1 MSMGIEAPARSA
13 AAAARLRP
21 IAAIAGHELRGAL
34 RGKMVPGFAALF
46 ALLALGIALAG
57 LGASGRLMVQGFT
70 RTTVSLLTLALYLL
84 PLLGILLGAAA
95 FGGEDGSVELLL
107 AQPIRRVEALI
118 GRLVGLYAALGGI
131 ALAGFGSAGVLVAA
145 TAGGRG
151 FGGFALVALGTTAVG
166 GAGLGM
172 GVLIGI
178 LSRRRST
185 AVGWALGAWFTAA
198 ILYDLAAITLLQL
211 TGTGEPGPLLVAIL
225 AANPIDGV
233 RAFSLISLGADVL
246 LGPTGAALQ
255 RLLGVG
261 SGGILVLASL
271 AAWVSLPPAAAAWVF
286 GRRDF

>member
-1 MSMGIEAPARSA
+1 
-13 AAAARLRP
+13 
-21 IAAIAGHELRGAL
+21 
-34 RGKMVPGFAALF
+34 
-46 ALLALGIALAG
+46 
-57 LGASGRLMVQGFT
+57 
-70 RTTVSLLTLALYLL
+70 
-84 PLLGILLGAAA
+84 
-95 FGGEDGSVELLL
+95 
-107 AQPIRRVEALI
+107 
-118 GRLVGLYAALGGI
+118 
-131 ALAGFGSAGVLVAA
+131 
-145 TAGGRG
+145 
-151 FGGFALVALGTTAVG
+151 
-166 GAGLGM
+166 M